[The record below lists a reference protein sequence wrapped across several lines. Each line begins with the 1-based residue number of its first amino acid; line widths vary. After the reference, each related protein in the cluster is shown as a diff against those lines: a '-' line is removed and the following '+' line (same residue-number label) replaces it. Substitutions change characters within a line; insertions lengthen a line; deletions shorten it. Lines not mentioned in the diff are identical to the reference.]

1 MDKWWKDGGA
11 MYTSQ
16 CPLLVTQ
23 LCTFPCETYQDL
35 KEDPD
40 FMEKF
45 SKYKVFHISSNSLCH
60 QAISL

>member
-1 MDKWWKDGGA
+1 

-23 LCTFPCETYQDL
+23 LCTFPCKTYQDL